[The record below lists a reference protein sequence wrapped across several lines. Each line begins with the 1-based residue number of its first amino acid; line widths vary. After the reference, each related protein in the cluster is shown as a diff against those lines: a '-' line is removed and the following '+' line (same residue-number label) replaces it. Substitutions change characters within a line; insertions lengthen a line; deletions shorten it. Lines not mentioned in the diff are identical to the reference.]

1 MADPELEEIR
11 ARRMAEMQQQM
22 GQSGQ
27 NLPFQ
32 LPPGVDSGDGYP
44 GAYQQGGGEQ
54 KAEQQARQE
63 ELKNTILAGI
73 LDQAA
78 RSRLNNLKLV
88 KPEKA
93 AMVENMLIQMAQSG
107 QVQGKIGEDHLKTIL
122 ERVSEQTKPVGKVK
136 FQRRKVFDDDSD
148 DDY

>member
-22 GQSGQ
+22 GV
-27 NLPFQ
+27 NIKL
-32 LPPGVDSGDGYP
+32 LLL
-44 GAYQQGGGEQ
+44 
-54 KAEQQARQE
+54 QE

>member
-22 GQSGQ
+22 G
-27 NLPFQ
+27 

>member
-1 MADPELEEIR
+1 MVQTSEQQKFTKMADPELEEIR

-22 GQSGQ
+22 G
-27 NLPFQ
+27 
-32 LPPGVDSGDGYP
+32 
-44 GAYQQGGGEQ
+44 GGGEQ